1 MIMKRLL
8 LSFGLLATIFSC
20 SCCGGKDNP
29 DDTPKKE
36 GESEKTDEV
45 AFAKGADISWCT
57 EMESKGYKF
66 YDNSGAEKECTAL
79 MKALGFNS
87 IRLRVWVNPTDGWCG
102 KDDVLV
108 KAKRAQALGM
118 NLMID
123 FHYSDSWADPEKQNV
138 PAAWE
143 NYSTAE
149 MATAVGSHTREVL
162 NALKSAGVDVK
173 WVAVGNEVEGGMLWP
188 TGKVADK
195 SVGSFVTYLNAG
207 YAASKE
213 VYPEASVVLHISN
226 GWNKD
231 STEWF
236 FKLMKTSGAKYD
248 IIGLSLYPSYWDKD
262 SKSYPDWTT
271 KAKQFV
277 MNVNTLYQTF
287 KHPVML
293 CEVGMPASQPEK
305 AKALLQYIFDNT
317 KTFDFFKGIFY
328 WEPESENS
336 RNGYDYGA
344 FENGRATEALDP
356 FSSN

>member
-8 LSFGLLATIFSC
+8 LSFGLLATVFSC
-20 SCCGGKDNP
+20 TCCGGKNNP
-29 DDTPKKE
+29 DDPQKKE
-36 GESEKTDEV
+36 DEKEKTEEV

-66 YDNSGAEKECTAL
+66 YDNSGTETECTAL

-87 IRLRVWVNPTDGWCG
+87 IRLRVWVNPTNGWCG

-118 NLMID
+118 NIMID
-123 FHYSDSWADPEKQNV
+123 FHYSDSWADPARQNV
-138 PAAWE
+138 PAAWKD
-143 NYSTAE
+143 YSTAE

-162 NALKSAGVDVK
+162 SALKSAGIDVS

-188 TGKVADK
+188 TGKVSGS
-195 SVGSFVTYLNAG
+195 SVGSFISYLNAG

-226 GWNKD
+226 GWNSDATK
-231 STEWF
+231 WF
-236 FKLMKTSGAKYD
+236 FDLMKTNGGKYD
-248 IIGLSLYPSYWDKD
+248 IIGLSLYPSYWDES
-262 SKSYPDWTT
+262 SKSYPDWTAKT
-271 KAKQFV
+271 KQFV
-277 MNVNTLYQTF
+277 MNINTLYQTF

-305 AKALLQYIFDNT
+305 AKAMLQYIFDNT
-317 KTFDFFKGIFY
+317 KTFSWFKGIFY

-336 RNGYDYGA
+336 RNGYAYGA
-344 FENGRATEALDP
+344 FENGRATAALDP